1 MLGKFSKCI
10 KRHKYIKYTIFGIL
24 AVCMYVCMLS
34 YVRLCDPKD
43 YSQPGFSVHGF
54 PGVLVVKNLPT
65 KVRDA
70 CLILGLGRYPGGK
83 YHGQKGGWCATV
95 HAIKKV
101 GHELATE
108 HARILRPV
116 PHHCIDHYKG

>member
-1 MLGKFSKCI
+1 MEVMLGKFSKCI

-24 AVCMYVCMLS
+24 AVCMYVCKLS

-65 KVRDA
+65 KVTDA
-70 CLILGLGRYPGGK
+70 SLVPGLGRYPGGK

-95 HAIKKV
+95 HGIKKSR
-101 GHELATE
+101 T
-108 HARILRPV
+108 
-116 PHHCIDHYKG
+116 